1 MAYLPPIEA
10 LPLSEGAVWLLEY
23 RSFYVFSSLWL
34 PSRACTQT
42 ACESPQVKRSAAKGL
57 AAMIDL
63 ARFFVRPRYGSV
75 ARNQQGDIVCGLGG
89 CIKNMYGEIMCSS
102 VAGGTAAKGIDGV
115 KCVGGCE
122 PATPAHCE
130 RIILE

>member
-1 MAYLPPIEA
+1 MATRVSLFLCFLFTVVAFPSVHADCLRESSGQTVCGQGPC
-10 LPLSEGAVWLLEY
+10 GND
-23 RSFYVFSSLWL
+23 RSGKVFC
-34 PSRACTQT
+34 AT
-42 ACESPQVKRSAAKGL
+42 A
-57 AAMIDL
+57 
-63 ARFFVRPRYGSV
+63 RYGSV